1 VTRFDHSLNIRRH
14 LLRHR
19 LCFFLSELN
28 GVFEKLPELFAAAAA
43 LTLAELVGVSAIFSL
58 EHRAHAAL

>member
-19 LCFFLSELN
+19 LFLSELN